1 MLLQA
6 AASLLHV
13 ADSALAGS
21 VARVDKNEV
30 IYGSKGTVSLSSD
43 GKKPHTMI
51 LDYGENVEGHPTFEV
66 VSASG
71 DTSAFEL
78 TYAES
83 KYAFSNYQVRKYS

>member
-6 AASLLHV
+6 TASLLLV
-13 ADSALAGS
+13 AGSALAGP
-21 VARVDKNEV
+21 VARADNAVV
-30 IYGSKGTVSLSSD
+30 YGSRGTVSLSSD
-43 GKKPHTMI
+43 GKKPDIMI
-51 LDYGENVEGHPTFEV
+51 LDYGENFEGHPTFEV

-83 KYAFSNYQVRKYS
+83 KYAFSNYQVRKCSE

>member
-1 MLLQA
+1 
-6 AASLLHV
+6 
-13 ADSALAGS
+13 
-21 VARVDKNEV
+21 
-30 IYGSKGTVSLSSD
+30 
-43 GKKPHTMI
+43 MI

-83 KYAFSNYQVRKYS
+83 KYAFSNYQVRKYSE